1 MTAGTLTSVTASR
14 LAEAGSQLLAPAG
27 APWKRGGGCP
37 PRAAGGGAI
46 GTPSPHTSGAPPP
59 TPLDAQPSAYVRA
72 SWAGRAHG
80 TLASAGLSAVVA
92 GDALYL
98 RLRWA
103 AAEPRLAI
111 TDNDTFADACAVL
124 FPLNGKA
131 AELSTMGD
139 ERSPVQAWHWRAG
152 TALPFVITATGLG
165 TVTRLPDHPVSVGAA
180 WENGSWSVIFRR
192 GLQEAGVPLSAG
204 GSIPL
209 GIAVWSGANNER
221 AGLKAHTPAWLT
233 LNLPK

>member
-14 LAEAGSQLLAPAG
+14 LAEAGPQLLAPAG
-27 APWKRGGGCP
+27 APWKS
-37 PRAAGGGAI
+37 ASETIVSLA
-46 GTPSPHTSGAPPP
+46 P

-111 TDNDTFADACAVL
+111 TDNDTYADACAVL
-124 FPLNGKA
+124 FPLDGKA

-139 ERSPVQAWHWRAG
+139 ERRPVQAWHWRAG

-180 WENGSWSVIFRR
+180 WESGSWSVIFRR
-192 GLQEAGVPLSAG
+192 SLQEAGVPLSAG

>member
-14 LAEAGSQLLAPAG
+14 LAEAGPQLLAPAG
-27 APWKRGGGCP
+27 APWKSVSETIVSL
-37 PRAAGGGAI
+37 A
-46 GTPSPHTSGAPPP
+46 P

-72 SWAGRAHG
+72 SWADRAHG

-111 TDNDTFADACAVL
+111 TDNDTYADACAML
-124 FPLNGKA
+124 FPLDGKA

-139 ERSPVQAWHWRAG
+139 ERRPVQAWHWRAG

-180 WENGSWSVIFRR
+180 WESGSWSVIFRR
-192 GLQEAGVPLSAG
+192 SLQEAGVPLSAG

>member
-1 MTAGTLTSVTASR
+1 MTAGTLISVTAAR
-14 LAEAGSQLLAPAG
+14 LAEAGPQLLAPAG
-27 APWKRGGGCP
+27 TSWKNVSET
-37 PRAAGGGAI
+37 AVSLA
-46 GTPSPHTSGAPPP
+46 P

-72 SWAGRAHG
+72 SWANRAHG
-80 TLASAGLSAVVA
+80 ALASVGLSAAVA

-111 TDNDTFADACAVL
+111 TDNDTYADACAVL
-124 FPLNGKA
+124 FPLDGKA

-165 TVTRLPDHPVSVGAA
+165 TVTRLPNHAVSVGAA
-180 WENGSWSVIFRR
+180 WESGSWSVIFKRD
-192 GLQEAGVPLSAG
+192 LQEQGVPLSAG
-204 GSIPL
+204 GSVPL
-209 GIAVWSGANNER
+209 GIAVWSGANSER
-221 AGLKAHTPAWLT
+221 AGLKAHTPAWIT

>member
-1 MTAGTLTSVTASR
+1 MTAGTLTSVTAER
-14 LAEAGSQLLAPAG
+14 LGDASPQLLAPAG
-27 APWKRGGGCP
+27 TQWDKVSETTVSLA
-37 PRAAGGGAI
+37 
-46 GTPSPHTSGAPPP
+46 P

-72 SWAGRAHG
+72 SWANRPHG
-80 TLASAGLSAVVA
+80 TLRTAGLSAVVA

-111 TDNDTFADACAVL
+111 TDNDTYADACAVL
-124 FPLNGKA
+124 FPLDGKT

-165 TVTRLPDHPVSVGAA
+165 TVSRVPNHPVSVGAA
-180 WENGSWSVIFRR
+180 WENGSWSVVFKR
-192 GLQEAGVPLSAG
+192 GLGEQGVPLAAG
-204 GSIPL
+204 ASVPL
-209 GIAVWSGANNER
+209 GIAVWSGANSER

-233 LNLPK
+233 LTLPK

>member
-14 LAEAGSQLLAPAG
+14 LAEAGPQLLAPAG
-27 APWKRGGGCP
+27 APWKNVSET
-37 PRAAGGGAI
+37 I
-46 GTPSPHTSGAPPP
+46 VSLTP

-124 FPLNGKA
+124 FPLDGKA

-139 ERSPVQAWHWRAG
+139 ERRPVQAWHWRAG

-180 WENGSWSVIFRR
+180 WESGSWSVIFRR
-192 GLQEAGVPLSAG
+192 SLQEAGVPLSAG

-221 AGLKAHTPAWLT
+221 AGLKAHTPAWIT